1 MYGRSL
7 INSGRARNLFP
18 LSKEDRVKVVV
29 PFGNTKEESEGIEA
43 RLDEDASADGG
54 LDEDAERSVEVDA
67 DAE

>member
-1 MYGRSL
+1 M
-7 INSGRARNLFP
+7 FP